1 MVMNTA
7 QRKHLFRT
15 IKKSGVSFFAVAFI
29 AATSIAIFLGLQ
41 SSANA
46 ILKEADRYF
55 VTNHLESLEITC
67 ANGITQED
75 IEAIAGWDDVDAAEG
90 GYSAMVV
97 MDSEREK
104 MILQA
109 RSLSSKMND
118 PVLIEGILPASAN
131 EAAVEELFAKEQGI
145 RVGDEITLE
154 HDGNLVSDTF
164 RVTAIVNE
172 LYFCCATIQ
181 DARGKSTQGL
191 GSASYYIVLPIEAF
205 DASYYSDCFTTA
217 YVKNH
222 ALDEYYYF
230 SDEYKEQEAAFK
242 EKLETLGQERAKLR
256 YDSLSED
263 AQTEITSAEEEL
275 ADSEKEL
282 SEAANRIWEQKE
294 RNWKQH
300 GEKSKCS

>member
-1 MVMNTA
+1 
-7 QRKHLFRT
+7 
-15 IKKSGVSFFAVAFI
+15 
-29 AATSIAIFLGLQ
+29 
-41 SSANA
+41 
-46 ILKEADRYF
+46 
-55 VTNHLESLEITC
+55 
-67 ANGITQED
+67 
-75 IEAIAGWDDVDAAEG
+75 
-90 GYSAMVV
+90 MVV

-242 EKLETLGQERAKLR
+242 EKLETLRQERAKLR

-282 SEAANRIWEQKE
+282 SEAANRIREQKE